1 MAAAF
6 KFDCAYL
13 KHCNDWYDWG
23 ILRLKKG
30 LMVMANDQIPTFS
43 SFLPSSKTV
52 PLSFSSNWI
61 RAQGAIVRLIRLL
74 VVLSISK
81 LLLNSA
87 VVASFFIHNRSLIKM
102 LSNIGR
108 WKQILK
114 GKNVM
119 FQYFLLFNLNISIV
133 PFYKL
138 LFYII
143 TIVRSIL
150 LTLRMLDN
158 IRPCCCSTKELSDA
172 TERWYWNKNVVSIS
186 LCRAHS

>member
-87 VVASFFIHNRSLIKM
+87 LLLRHFLFTIDPWSKCYQTLGDGSKYWKEKM
-102 LSNIGR
+102 LCFNI
-108 WKQILK
+108 
-114 GKNVM
+114 
-119 FQYFLLFNLNISIV
+119 FSFLIST
-133 PFYKL
+133 YQ
-138 LFYII
+138 
-143 TIVRSIL
+143 
-150 LTLRMLDN
+150 
-158 IRPCCCSTKELSDA
+158 
-172 TERWYWNKNVVSIS
+172 
-186 LCRAHS
+186 